1 MNRIFAGL
9 SMWAMLFL
17 LATIV
22 LGFMVKGGE
31 ETWWHIQIALGTAV
45 GITLLHSIV
54 FVHLLG
60 TGLGVK
66 RATFEHKIPDEPI
79 VQALWKLKMR
89 AYPPAFF
96 CMALTIMVSVGGG
109 AVQQAKLD
117 PVVHQVM
124 AFALLV
130 ANLITIPI
138 EFKVINENTVLMRE
152 VEAQIEDQPT
162 KATAASQA
170 QPVKRNE
177 A

>member
-1 MNRIFAGL
+1 MIRIFAGL

-17 LATIV
+17 IATIT

-31 ETWWHIQIALGTAV
+31 ETWWHIQVALGTAV

-96 CMALTIMVSVGGG
+96 CMALTIMVAVGGG
-109 AVQQAKLD
+109 AVQQDKLD
-117 PVVHQVM
+117 PFIHQLM
-124 AFALLV
+124 AFALLAV
-130 ANLITIPI
+130 NLITIPI
-138 EFKVINENTVLMRE
+138 EFKVINENTALMRD
-152 VEAQIEDQPT
+152 VEAQIEGHPAKVSASSNTQP
-162 KATAASQA
+162 A
-170 QPVKRNE
+170 KRNE

>member
-1 MNRIFAGL
+1 MIRIFAGL
-9 SMWAMLFL
+9 AMWAMIFL
-17 LATIV
+17 IATIV
-22 LGFMVKGGE
+22 LGFMVQGGE

-66 RATFEHKIPDEPI
+66 RAVFEHKIPDEPI

-96 CMALTIMVSVGGG
+96 CMALTIMVAVGGG
-109 AVQQAKLD
+109 AVQQVKLD
-117 PVVHQVM
+117 PVYHMAM
-124 AFALLV
+124 AFALLI

-138 EFKVINENTVLMRE
+138 EFKVINENTDLMRDIE
-152 VEAQIEDQPT
+152 ARIDSQSPQVSAPAPAQSVE
-162 KATAASQA
+162 
-170 QPVKRNE
+170 RNN